1 MSNPVVVLSRLAHR
15 LIGEE
20 SDDPRTMTAEAMTL
34 ECPIC
39 MAEWFL
45 VRLKHLEFEKQL
57 TDFRHSMIRI
67 MQILQVAPQLLGR

>member
-1 MSNPVVVLSRLAHR
+1 
-15 LIGEE
+15 
-20 SDDPRTMTAEAMTL
+20 
-34 ECPIC
+34 